1 MFFVSLSSG
10 YSCSCFETLVMM
22 VVVVMVVVVVLL
34 LWLEDEEG
42 KELALVLE
50 SLLTSS
56 FTCSVLPLSS
66 HLFEERGT

>member
-1 MFFVSLSSG
+1 
-10 YSCSCFETLVMM
+10 
-22 VVVVMVVVVVLL
+22 VVVLL